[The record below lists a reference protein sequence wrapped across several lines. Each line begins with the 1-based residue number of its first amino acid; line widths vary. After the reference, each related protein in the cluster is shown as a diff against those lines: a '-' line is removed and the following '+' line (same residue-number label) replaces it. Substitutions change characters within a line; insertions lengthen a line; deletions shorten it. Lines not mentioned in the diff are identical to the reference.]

1 MGSQQTS
8 STQIKT
14 QTHIQQQQ
22 QQTYN
27 KLYTEQIKLEAES
40 RAESALKYE
49 AMLNAARSRKDYT
62 TLPPVRKR
70 LVQWYKVLKD
80 AITNEQELYIATGG
94 MGKKR
99 DAKKKKKKKKK
110 KKVDA
115 NIVTQ
120 GGNDEGDGNFFKD
133 GEVSDGSLDD

>member
-1 MGSQQTS
+1 MGQNQT
-8 STQIKT
+8 QT
-14 QTHIQQQQ
+14 QTHIQQQQQQQQQ

-99 DAKKKKKKKKK
+99 DA
-110 KKVDA
+110 
-115 NIVTQ
+115 
-120 GGNDEGDGNFFKD
+120 
-133 GEVSDGSLDD
+133 